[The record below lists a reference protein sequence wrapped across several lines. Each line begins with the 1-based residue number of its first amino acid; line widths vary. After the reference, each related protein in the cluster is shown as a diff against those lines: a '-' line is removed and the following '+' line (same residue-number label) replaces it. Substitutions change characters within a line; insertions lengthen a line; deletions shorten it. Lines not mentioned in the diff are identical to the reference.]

1 MNKKNLANCEVLDM
15 IDLGIIVVDENL
27 KIYFWNS
34 WMETQTKIKKSEAEG
49 KKLDE
54 LFPDVDKGNLIR
66 KIKTAFALKSPTF
79 LLASVKGYLIKIPL
93 KKVTNPIYQFMQQ
106 DVSIFPLSPSER
118 LALIVIHDQT
128 PMQETQ
134 YKLKKKIDEINSLK
148 AELERYVKK
157 IEQLSITDS
166 LTKIYNR
173 SKFESSLEYE
183 IERARRYGT
192 PLSLIMFDID
202 HFKSINDTYGH
213 LIGDSVLVEIAQIV
227 KNNIRS
233 TDIFARWGG
242 EEFVIL
248 APNINKDQA
257 KILAEKIRKL
267 IARHQFKYVDHVT
280 VSLGVTEFLPTDT
293 KESFLKRTDDALYL
307 AKRKG
312 RNRVEVK

>member
-1 MNKKNLANCEVLDM
+1 MKKNFKDCYILDLLD
-15 IDLGIIVVDENL
+15 IGIAVVDENL

-34 WMETQTKIKKSEAEG
+34 WLETHTKVSKEEAEG
-49 KKLDE
+49 KRLDE
-54 LFPDVDKGNLIR
+54 LFPDIDKESLIR
-66 KIKTAFALKSPTF
+66 KIKTAFALRSTTF
-79 LLASVKGYLIKIPL
+79 LLASVKGYLLKIPL
-93 KKVTNPIYQFMQQ
+93 KKVTNPIYKFMQQ
-106 DVSIFPLSPSER
+106 DVSIFPLSPEEG

-128 PMQETQ
+128 PVQEAQ
-134 YKLKKKIDEINSLK
+134 YKLRKKIDEINSLK

-173 SKFESSLEYE
+173 SKFESSLDYE
-183 IERARRYGT
+183 IERSRRYGT
-192 PLSLIMFDID
+192 PLSLIIFDID

-213 LIGDSVLVEIAQIV
+213 LIGDSVLMEIANLI

-248 APNINKDQA
+248 APNINKEQA
-257 KILAEKIRKL
+257 KMLAEKIRKL
-267 IARHQFKYVDHVT
+267 IAHHRFKYVDHVT
-280 VSLGVTEFLPTDT
+280 VSLGVTEFMPTDT
-293 KESFLKRTDDALYL
+293 KESFIKRADEALYL

>member
-1 MNKKNLANCEVLDM
+1 MDEKGFKDCYILDLL
-15 IDLGIIVVDENL
+15 DLGIAIVDENL
-27 KIYFWNS
+27 RIYFWNS
-34 WMETQTKIKKSEAEG
+34 WLETHTKIPKEEAEG
-49 KKLDE
+49 KRLDE
-54 LFPDVDKGNLIR
+54 LFPDIDKESLIR
-66 KIKTAFALKSPTF
+66 KIKTAFALKSTTF
-79 LLASVKGYLIKIPL
+79 LLASVKGYLLKIPL
-93 KKVTNPIYQFMQQ
+93 KKVTNPIYKFMQQ
-106 DVSIFPLSPSER
+106 DVSIFPLSPEEG

-134 YKLKKKIDEINSLK
+134 YKLRKKIDEINSLK

-173 SKFESSLEYE
+173 SKFESSLDYE
-183 IERARRYGT
+183 IERARRYGN
-192 PLSLIMFDID
+192 PLSLIIFDID

-213 LIGDSVLVEIAQIV
+213 LIGDSVLMEIANLV

-248 APNINKDQA
+248 APNINKEQA
-257 KILAEKIRKL
+257 RILAEKIRRL
-267 IARHQFKYVDHVT
+267 IANHRFKYVDHVT
-280 VSLGVTEFLPTDT
+280 VSLGVTEFLPTDN
-293 KESFLKRTDDALYL
+293 KESFIKRADEALYL

>member
-1 MNKKNLANCEVLDM
+1 MDEKDFKECYILDLL
-15 IDLGIIVVDENL
+15 DLGIAVVDENL

-34 WMETQTKIKKSEAEG
+34 WLETHTKISKEEAEG
-49 KKLDE
+49 KRLDE
-54 LFPDVDKGNLIR
+54 LFPDIDKESLIR
-66 KIKTAFALKSPTF
+66 KIKTAFALKSTTF
-79 LLASVKGYLIKIPL
+79 ILASVKGYLLKIPL
-93 KKVTNPIYQFMQQ
+93 KKVTNPIYKFMQQ
-106 DVSIFPLSPSER
+106 DVSIFPLSPEKG

-134 YKLKKKIDEINSLK
+134 YKLRKKIDEINSLK

-173 SKFESSLEYE
+173 SKFESSLDYE
-183 IERARRYGT
+183 IERARRYGN
-192 PLSLIMFDID
+192 PLSLIIFDID

-213 LIGDSVLVEIAQIV
+213 LIGDSVLMEIANLV

-248 APNINKDQA
+248 APNINKEQA
-257 KILAEKIRKL
+257 RILAEKIRRL
-267 IARHQFKYVDHVT
+267 IANHRFKYVDHVT
-280 VSLGVTEFLPTDT
+280 VSLGVTEFLPTDN
-293 KESFLKRTDDALYL
+293 KESFIKRADEALYL

>member
-1 MNKKNLANCEVLDM
+1 MDEKDFKECYILDLL
-15 IDLGIIVVDENL
+15 DLGIAVVDENL

-34 WMETQTKIKKSEAEG
+34 WLETHTKISKEEAEG
-49 KKLDE
+49 KRLDE
-54 LFPDVDKGNLIR
+54 LFPDIDKESLIR
-66 KIKTAFALKSPTF
+66 KIKTAFALKSTTF
-79 LLASVKGYLIKIPL
+79 ILASVKGYLLKIPL
-93 KKVTNPIYQFMQQ
+93 KKVTNPIYKFMQQ
-106 DVSIFPLSPSER
+106 DVSIFPLSPEKG

-134 YKLKKKIDEINSLK
+134 YKLRKKIDEINSLK

-173 SKFESSLEYE
+173 SKFESSLDYE
-183 IERARRYGT
+183 IERARRYGN
-192 PLSLIMFDID
+192 PLSLIIFDID

-213 LIGDSVLVEIAQIV
+213 LIGDSVLTEIANLV

-248 APNINKDQA
+248 APNINKEQA
-257 KILAEKIRKL
+257 KMLAEKIRKL
-267 IARHQFKYVDHVT
+267 IAHHRFKYVDHVT
-280 VSLGVTEFLPTDT
+280 VSLGVTEFLPSDN
-293 KESFLKRTDDALYL
+293 KESFIKRADEALYL

>member
-1 MNKKNLANCEVLDM
+1 MDGKDFKDCYILDLL
-15 IDLGIIVVDENL
+15 DLGIAIVDENL

-34 WMETQTKIKKSEAEG
+34 WLETHTKISKEEAEG
-49 KKLDE
+49 KRLDE
-54 LFPDVDKGNLIR
+54 LFPDIDKESLMR
-66 KIKTAFALKSPTF
+66 KIKTAFALKSTTF
-79 LLASVKGYLIKIPL
+79 LLASVKGYLLKIPL
-93 KKVTNPIYQFMQQ
+93 KKVTNPIYKFMQQ
-106 DVSIFPLSPSER
+106 DVSIFPLSPEEG

-128 PMQETQ
+128 PVQEAQ
-134 YKLKKKIDEINSLK
+134 YKLRKKIDEINSLK

-173 SKFESSLEYE
+173 SKFESSLDYE
-183 IERARRYGT
+183 IERARRYGN
-192 PLSLIMFDID
+192 PLSLIIFDID

-213 LIGDSVLVEIAQIV
+213 LIGDSVLTEIANLV

-248 APNINKDQA
+248 APNINKEQA

-267 IARHQFKYVDHVT
+267 IAHHRFKYVDHVT
-280 VSLGVTEFLPTDT
+280 VSLGVTEFLPTDN
-293 KESFLKRTDDALYL
+293 KESFIKRADEALYL

>member
-1 MNKKNLANCEVLDM
+1 MNKQNLRNCEILDM
-15 IDLGIIVVDENL
+15 LDLGIIVVDENL
-27 KIYFWNS
+27 KIHFWNS
-34 WMETQTKIKKSEAEG
+34 WMETHTRIKKSEAEN
-49 KKLDE
+49 KRLDE
-54 LFPDVDKGNLIR
+54 LFPDIDKENLLR
-66 KIKTAFALKSPTF
+66 KIKTAFALNSATF
-79 LLASVKGYLIKIPL
+79 LLASVKGFLIKIPL
-93 KKVTNPIYQFMQQ
+93 KKVTNPIYKFMQQ
-106 DVSIFPLSPSER
+106 DVSIFPLSPIEK

-148 AELERYVKK
+148 AELERYVKR

-173 SKFESSLEYE
+173 SKFESSLDYE
-183 IERARRYGT
+183 IERAKRYRS
-192 PLSLIMFDID
+192 PLSLIIFDID

-213 LIGDSVLVEIAQIV
+213 LIGDSVLTEIAQLV

-248 APNINKDQA
+248 APNIKKEQA
-257 KILAEKIRKL
+257 KVLAEKIRKL
-267 IARHQFKYVDHVT
+267 IAHHHFKYVDHVT

-293 KESFLKRTDDALYL
+293 KESFIKRADEALYL